1 MAEFLTRT
9 PGFKKELVDTGEIQL
24 FQRVIGVCS
33 QGVEGVERE
42 EQPCV
47 PWVSTPS
54 PGAPWGLGSLNL
66 AFPIALFWRFQRSW
80 LAAPYGD
87 FALTDERL
95 LQRVY

>member
-42 EQPCV
+42 EQPCG
-47 PWVSTPS
+47 SS
-54 PGAPWGLGSLNL
+54 EGGAQCILMAPTMEGTLLSCSEP
-66 AFPIALFWRFQRSW
+66 PIPLQCSQAELCKVGARRAGCTRQ
-80 LAAPYGD
+80 AAP
-87 FALTDERL
+87 R
-95 LQRVY
+95 